1 LNDQGE
7 KSVLDVRNAKMV
19 QCFLLST
26 IDMTYNELRKDYLL
40 DRWVVIAKERARRPS
55 DLAKFRPTLTSTLV
69 CPMCV
74 GNENMTPPATML
86 FQKVNGEV
94 ICSQDPLSGER
105 PKDWR
110 VRVIPNL
117 YPAFTQPKKPGS
129 FVSIFTDNTFGYAI
143 GDHEVVVESP
153 IHNEEPAD
161 AELKQLELVIYAYI
175 ERLKYLSS
183 KPYVKYVS
191 IFRNYGIEAGASLSH
206 AHSQIVATPM
216 VPKILEDE
224 YNAGKAYFEEHKR
237 CIFCDIIDKETKG
250 PRIVL
255 ENEDFVVFAPFASV
269 NPMEFWIVPKK
280 HAQNIQSLTASEVS
294 AFAQILKTSFKA
306 LKDVVNDPPYNYAF
320 HLSIDPNTGIFYHW
334 HLEVYPKLAIWAG
347 FEKSTGI
354 YINTVTPESAAES
367 LQKAINL

>member
-1 LNDQGE
+1 ML
-7 KSVLDVRNAKMV
+7 
-19 QCFLLST
+19 
-26 IDMTYNELRKDYLL
+26 YNELRKDYLL

-55 DLAKFRPTLTSTLV
+55 DLAKSRPAITNNLV
-69 CPMCV
+69 CPLCV

-86 FQKVNGEV
+86 FQKLNGA
-94 ICSQDPLSGER
+94 IKCSQDPLSGER

-117 YPAFTQPKKPGS
+117 YPAFTQPKNPGS
-129 FVSIFTDNTFGYAI
+129 AEPIFTSSTFGYAI

-161 AELKQLELVIYAYI
+161 AELTQLELVIYAYI
-175 ERLKYLSS
+175 ERLKYFNS
-183 KPYVKYVS
+183 KPFVKYVS

-206 AHSQIVATPM
+206 SHSQIVATPM

-224 YNAGKAYFEEHKR
+224 YTASKAYFKEHKR
-237 CIFCDIIDKETKG
+237 CVFCEIIEKETKG
-250 PRIVL
+250 LRFVM
-255 ENEDFVVFAPFASV
+255 ENKDFVVFAPFASV

-294 AFAQILKTSFKA
+294 AFAKTLKTSLKA

-320 HLSIDPNTGIFYHW
+320 HLSIDPKTEMFYHW

-347 FEKSTGI
+347 FEKSTGV